1 MKRASRR
8 SETPSTGSWRPSA
21 VTSSSVRP
29 PSLKPIAVRGW
40 IAGSSWLSG
49 SGCESRTS
57 GWLPPTVN
65 CIWRAISSLSP

>member
-29 PSLKPIAVRGW
+29 PSLKPIAVRGVDRGVEL
-40 IAGSSWLSG
+40 AV
-49 SGCESRTS
+49 RQR
-57 GWLPPTVN
+57 LPVAHQ
-65 CIWRAISSLSP
+65 RLVAADA